1 MRLANDS
8 GVRHALPPM
17 GEGHF
22 APALLPPLGPPLEPE
37 EFVARLRTIGSK
49 YHDRHRFHERM
60 NAGSLSR
67 QDLKT
72 WAVNRYY
79 YQRSIPLKDAAIL
92 SNCPDREVRRR
103 WIKRIFDHDGA
114 REEEGGIGA
123 WLRLCLAVGAT
134 KDEVESEELVVA
146 GVRFAVDAYLTL
158 ARTRPWIEAVASS
171 LTELFAPALMARRIE
186 AFEKHY
192 AWVDG
197 EGLAYFRSRVALAK
211 ADADYALPLV
221 VHRARTREQQEACVA
236 ALATKA
242 DILWAQLDA
251 IDLACRGA

>member
-1 MRLANDS
+1 MTAQSPLPLA
-8 GVRHALPPM
+8 L
-17 GEGHF
+17 
-22 APALLPPLGPPLEPE
+22 E
-37 EFVARLRTIGSK
+37 EFVQRLRAMGGR

-60 NAGSLSR
+60 NAGSLSK

-92 SNCPDREVRRR
+92 SNCPDREVRRE
-103 WIKRIFDHDGA
+103 WITRIIHHDGTKA
-114 REEEGGIGA
+114 GEGGIEA

-134 KDEVESEELVVA
+134 REEVESEHLVVP
-146 GVRFAVDAYLTL
+146 GVRFSVDAYLTL

-171 LTELFAPALMARRIE
+171 LTELFAPTLMARRIE

-192 AWVDG
+192 KWVDE
-197 EGLAYFRSRVALAK
+197 EGLAYFRSRVAAAK
-211 ADADYALPLV
+211 IDADYALPLV
-221 VHRARTREQQEACVA
+221 IERAKTREQQEACIS
-236 ALATKA
+236 ALSTKT

>member
-1 MRLANDS
+1 
-8 GVRHALPPM
+8 VRHAA
-17 GEGHF
+17 F
-22 APALLPPLGPPLEPE
+22 ALQAEPLSPE
-37 EFVARLRTIGSK
+37 DFVAALRQVGTHR

-92 SNCPDREVRRR
+92 SNCPEREVRRR
-103 WIKRIFDHDGA
+103 WIKRILDHDG
-114 REEEGGIGA
+114 REAGEGGIEA
-123 WLRLCLAVGAT
+123 WLRLCHAVGAT
-134 KDEVESEELVVA
+134 REEVESERLVVS

-171 LTELFAPALMARRIE
+171 LTELFAPALMAKRIS
-186 AFEKHY
+186 AFEHHY
-192 AWVDG
+192 EWVDE
-197 EGLAYFRSRVALAK
+197 EGLAYFRGRVSLAK

-221 VHRARTREQQEACVA
+221 LERAQTREQQEACVA
-236 ALATKA
+236 ALRTKCE
-242 DILWAQLDA
+242 ILWAQLDA
-251 IDLACRGA
+251 IDLACTGA

>member
-1 MRLANDS
+1 MDLAPLS
-8 GVRHALPPM
+8 PSLA
-17 GEGHF
+17 
-22 APALLPPLGPPLEPE
+22 PPLAPE
-37 EFVARLRTIGSK
+37 DFIQRLGSIGGK

-60 NAGSLSR
+60 NAGALSR

-103 WIKRIFDHDGA
+103 WIARIVHHDGTKA
-114 REEEGGIGA
+114 GEGGIEA

-134 KDEVESEELVVA
+134 RDEVESEELVVP

-158 ARTRPWIEAVASS
+158 ARSRPWIEAVASS
-171 LTELFAPALMARRIE
+171 LTEMFAPALMARRIE

-192 AWVDG
+192 KWVDA
-197 EGLAYFRSRVALAK
+197 EGLEYFRSRVNAAK

-221 VHRARTREQQEACVA
+221 VERARTREQQEACVA

-251 IDLACRGA
+251 IDLACQGA

>member
-1 MRLANDS
+1 M
-8 GVRHALPPM
+8 RHACRVLVS
-17 GEGHF
+17 E
-22 APALLPPLGPPLEPE
+22 PLGPDA
-37 EFVARLRTIGSK
+37 FVERLRSVGTRR

-60 NAGSLSR
+60 NAGTLSR

-72 WAVNRYY
+72 WATNRYY

-103 WIKRIFDHDGA
+103 WTKRIVDHDGA
-114 REEEGGIGA
+114 QAGEGGIEA
-123 WLRLCLAVGAT
+123 WLRLCQAVGT
-134 KDEVESEELVVA
+134 TRDEVESEALVVP

-171 LTELFAPALMARRIE
+171 LTELFAPTLMAQRIA
-186 AFEKHY
+186 AFEHHY
-192 AWVDG
+192 EWVDE

-221 VHRARTREQQEACVA
+221 VERARTREAQERCIA
-236 ALATKA
+236 ALETKC
-242 DILWAQLDA
+242 DILWVQLDA
-251 IDLACRGA
+251 IDLACTGG